1 MDPVHILDP
10 NGTPDGTTLQSGVPL
25 AEDVEGRNA
34 RITESKQVHY
44 HPDYPFR
51 VNSLAGDLVLLSK
64 DGVHF
69 HVHSIILKF
78 ASSFFREMLE
88 IPRTCIESADDPVPL
103 EETAAIIAVLLN
115 VIYPCSILREEAN
128 KMGLDLFAEEL
139 ITAADKYDM
148 PAISTV
154 VKKALFAS
162 TVNVPSLHAKWSA
175 IRLFDLAH
183 KHRWVEEE
191 RIASGWTLH
200 YCLTSPEAISEMR
213 RVTVHTTLHLQ
224 ELQRKRIQMYKAS
237 LNAMA
242 YDCLPSVGK
251 KKVNKTLSCRKCNCQ
266 SLFQTSD
273 AWKLFEY
280 EISEELITYP
290 LGWRLLK
297 DEIWDGRGYAQI
309 FEILH
314 EDPCYHAGNLI
325 LPSKSAFILQAQDAL
340 KTLPTFL

>member
-1 MDPVHILDP
+1 MDPVHIFETI
-10 NGTPDGTTLQSGVPL
+10 GTTDGTTLQSGVPS

-51 VNSLAGDLVLLSK
+51 VDSLAGDLVLLSK

-69 HVHSIILKF
+69 HVHSTILKF
-78 ASSFFREMLE
+78 ASSFFREM
-88 IPRTCIESADDPVPL
+88 PRTRIESADDPVPL
-103 EETAAIIAVLLN
+103 EETAKAIAVLLDI
-115 VIYPCSILREEAN
+115 IYPYSILREEATRR
-128 KMGLDLFAEEL
+128 GAVLFAEEL
-139 ITAADKYDM
+139 SAAADKYDM

-162 TVNVPSLHAKWSA
+162 LSTVNVPSIHAKWSA

-183 KHRWVEEE
+183 KYRWVEEE

-242 YDCLPSVGK
+242 YDCLPRVVIKKGK
-251 KKVNKTLSCRKCNCQ
+251 KNHSCRKCNCQ

-290 LGWRLLK
+290 LGCRLLK

-309 FEILH
+309 FKILH
-314 EDPCYHAGNLI
+314 EDPCHHSGNLL
-325 LPSKSAFILQAQDAL
+325 LPSKSDYILKAQDAL
-340 KTLPTFL
+340 KKLPTFL